1 MKKFLMISLLSGVS
15 ACASLPFMGPRAAS
29 TPDTPV
35 FFQPASAALD
45 QPALTSIQSA
55 AEAAQARPGAPV
67 YVTGAADSIGPAA
80 ANQQLSQARAQAVA
94 SALASDGVASGRI
107 HTDWIGESAAPAPD
121 THAQAARRV
130 LIRIGD

>member
-1 MKKFLMISLLSGVS
+1 MISLLCGVS
-15 ACASLPFMGPRAAS
+15 GCASLPFMGPRPAS
-29 TPDTPV
+29 TPATPI

-45 QPALTSIQSA
+45 QPALSSIESA

-80 ANQQLSQARAQAVA
+80 ANQSLSQARAQAVA
-94 SALASDGVASGRI
+94 AALAADGVAATRI

-121 THAQAARRV
+121 SRTQAARRV